1 MRRTR
6 RGRLLNLG
14 IILLAYS
21 AIHVYSASIK
31 LTSPPNTY
39 DVVNDEINTNTSP
52 NPLYASTE
60 KTTEYDD
67 GSASTTTPVPPLT
80 DLPKAKTDDKNKRK
94 VYRPKRN
101 CTPPAIDQFPPP
113 IMGPTIRERGGL
125 IIHILIAIFTFLG
138 LAIVC
143 DDYFVSSLDRI
154 CEGKFNVIYLLIEV
168 FKLL

>member
-21 AIHVYSASIK
+21 AIHVYSAAVRNASDGAE
-31 LTSPPNTY
+31 SPPATEAGA
-39 DVVNDEINTNTSP
+39 NDNTSP
-52 NPLYASTE
+52 NPLFVSTE

-67 GSASTTTPVPPLT
+67 GSASTSTTPRTLSSEAPQT
-80 DLPKAKTDDKNKRK
+80 FDDGKPKPRT
-94 VYRPKRN
+94 YRVKRN

-113 IMGPTIRERGGL
+113 LMGPRIRERGGL

-138 LAIVC
+138 LAT
-143 DDYFVSSLDRI
+143 L
-154 CEGKFNVIYLLIEV
+154 
-168 FKLL
+168 